1 MKLNGIAH
9 IQLTVK
15 DVARSREFYLPLLNF
30 FDMKI
35 IADEPG
41 MAFYGVGSRTGICI
55 SAGDETED
63 SAAFVQRR
71 IGLHHFCLRA
81 RSREDI
87 DEIAAFVPG
96 LPGGKLVHG
105 AQEDEFAPGYYSV
118 LFEDPD
124 GIRIEVNYVPG
135 VGHLDPNSTGV
146 PTDRLGAPD

>member
-1 MKLNGIAH
+1 MQVNGIAH

-15 DVARSREFYLPLLNF
+15 DVARSREFYLPLLNYL
-30 FDMKI
+30 DMKI

-55 SAGDETED
+55 TAGDETD
-63 SAAFVQRR
+63 DDAKFVQRR

-81 RSREDI
+81 RNRQDI
-87 DEIAAFVPG
+87 DEIADFVVT

-105 AQEDEFAPGYYSV
+105 AQEDAFAAGYYSV

-135 VGHLDPNSTGV
+135 IGHLDPSSSGV
-146 PTDRLGAPD
+146 PTKMLGKL